1 LYMVFNSLKLS
12 SSAGKPLWVD
22 LCVHS
27 RHMGGFS
34 IKGGTQIRTGDGGFA
49 DLCLTTWLC
58 CHSP

>member
-27 RHMGGFS
+27 S
-34 IKGGTQIRTGDGGFA
+34 LSKGGCRVD
-49 DLCLTTWLC
+49 
-58 CHSP
+58 